1 MISNY
6 IFLHKMQL
14 ILIYDPD
21 LVDKI
26 EHIVIMNKT
35 CHVMNNLTLQYFIPS
50 NYDNPKQND

>member
-21 LVDKI
+21 LVDKV

-35 CHVMNNLTLQYFIPS
+35 CQTIIIEIFNFAIFYPIELR
-50 NYDNPKQND
+50 